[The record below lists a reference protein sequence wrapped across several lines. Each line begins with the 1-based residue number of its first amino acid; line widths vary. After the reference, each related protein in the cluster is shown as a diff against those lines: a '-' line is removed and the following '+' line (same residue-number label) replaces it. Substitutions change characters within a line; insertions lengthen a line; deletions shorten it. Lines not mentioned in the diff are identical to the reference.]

1 MITNVADLLFHDKEV
16 IDQPFG
22 GGRQGFFLAQ
32 GQGDRAVAGGVE
44 SVQHALGHR
53 RDADRRDGGA
63 EAERCVVLQ
72 RRGQVTDA
80 EDRAEAAELADA
92 LDGCSTSLAIGA
104 AHSAQNL
111 APGGFSKPHR
121 SHRRLN
127 GDAHWMQNF
136 APSGF
141 SAEQFRQRIDFPTN

>member
-1 MITNVADLLFHDKEV
+1 MA
-16 IDQPFG
+16 
-22 GGRQGFFLAQ
+22 
-32 GQGDRAVAGGVE
+32 AVAAV
-44 SVQHALGHR
+44 
-53 RDADRRDGGA
+53 
-63 EAERCVVLQ
+63 
-72 RRGQVTDA
+72 
-80 EDRAEAAELADA
+80 ADA
-92 LDGCSTSLAIGA
+92 LSGSASTIRAA

-141 SAEQFRQRIDFPTN
+141 SAEQFRQRIDFPPNSCLNFFVSSDLRERHRANVDIAGSQTITTW